1 VSTVE
6 VAYGANPGRLAVIA
20 GEIGKL
26 PAFVR
31 RDFLL
36 AWSYRL
42 AFFSELGAMLL
53 QTVTFYFLGDMISSS
68 SLPTYGGNQVTY
80 MEFVAI
86 GLALSL
92 FMAIALSQVAMAI
105 RTEQMIG
112 TLESVLVTPT
122 APTTIQI
129 GSVCYALIF
138 IPIRILAFLGIVV
151 LIFGLD
157 FHWDGLG
164 PAIAVL
170 LAFIPFVWGLGLMS
184 AGAILTFKRAT
195 AGVGV
200 IVALLTLASGAY
212 FPLTLL
218 PAWAEW
224 LAQYNPLAIAT
235 NGMRD
240 SLLGGTGWSGVG
252 PELAALAALSA
263 VAVVAGIGAFRLALG
278 RERRRG
284 TLGLY

>member
-1 VSTVE
+1 VNTFE
-6 VAYGANPGRLAVIA
+6 VAYGVRPKLAVIA
-20 GEIGKL
+20 GEIGKV

-53 QTVTFYFLGDMISSS
+53 QTVTFYFLGKMISSS

-86 GLALSL
+86 GIALSL
-92 FMAIALSQVAMAI
+92 FIAIALREVAMAI

-112 TLESVLVTPT
+112 TLESILVTPT

-129 GSVCYALIF
+129 GSVAYALAL
-138 IPIRILAFLGIVV
+138 IPIRILVFLGAVV

-157 FHWDGLG
+157 FDWSGLG

-170 LAFIPFVWGLGLMS
+170 IAFVPFVWGLGLMS

-200 IVALLTLASGAY
+200 IVALMTLSSGAY

-218 PAWAEW
+218 PGWAESV
-224 LAQYNPLAIAT
+224 ARYNPLAIAT
-235 NGMRD
+235 NGMRNA
-240 SLLGGTGWSGVG
+240 LLGGTGWSGVG
-252 PELAALAALSA
+252 TDLAILAVLSTIA
-263 VAVVAGIGAFRLALG
+263 VAAGIAAFRLALG
-278 RERRRG
+278 RERRLG